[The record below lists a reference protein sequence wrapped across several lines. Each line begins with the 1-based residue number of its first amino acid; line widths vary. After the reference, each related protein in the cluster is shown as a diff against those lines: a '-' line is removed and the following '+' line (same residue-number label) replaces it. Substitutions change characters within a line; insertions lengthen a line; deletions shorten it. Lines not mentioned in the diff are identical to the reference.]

1 MSEFETLGIEGAD
14 EPIATVEMQRPDKLN
29 ALNAEVLDELGRAL
43 DQLRGR
49 DDLRVLLLRG
59 EGRAFIAGAD
69 IEAMIEMSP
78 EEGEAFAEK
87 GHETLRALENVPVPV
102 IAAVDG
108 FALGGGLEVALACD
122 LIYASGR
129 AQFGLPEVSL
139 GIIPG
144 FGGTQRL
151 ARFVGWQ
158 HARELVY
165 TARRI
170 SADEAERIGLACQ
183 CFEVDNFDERVRE
196 IADLI
201 ASRGPLAVQG
211 AKEVMRA
218 GEDAPLEEGL
228 KAERE
233 TFRELFDTDDRTEG
247 MEAFVD
253 RRDPEFRG
261 E

>member
-1 MSEFETLGIEGAD
+1 
-14 EPIATVEMQRPDKLN
+14 MQRPDRLN
-29 ALNAEVLDELGRAL
+29 ALNAEVLDEFAGAL
-43 DQLRGR
+43 DELRDRDDVRAIVLRGA
-49 DDLRVLLLRG
+49 
-59 EGRAFIAGAD
+59 GRAFIAGAD
-69 IEAMIEMSP
+69 IEAMMEMSP
-78 EEGEAFAEK
+78 DEGEDFAEK
-87 GHETLRALENVPVPV
+87 GHETLEALENFPAPV

-151 ARFVGWQ
+151 ARFIGWQ

-170 SADEAERIGLACQ
+170 SADEAERIGLACH

-196 IADLI
+196 VAELI
-201 ASRGPLAVQG
+201 ASRGPLAVRG
-211 AKEVMRA
+211 AKQVMRT
-218 GEDAPLEEGL
+218 GEDASLEQGL
-228 KAERE
+228 EAERE
-233 TFRELFDTDDRTEG
+233 TFRELFDTADRAEG

-253 RRDPEFRG
+253 GRDPDFRG